1 VETIKHPSSTV
12 VTRTAGTQFAT
23 GDTEEGEDCC
33 PGRNVTRQE
42 PPVLETISQEKQEE
56 GGRKKGREGRKGD
69 SEYNDS
75 WRQ

>member
-33 PGRNVTRQE
+33 PGRNVIRQE
-42 PPVLETISQEKQEE
+42 PPVLETISQENRKREAEKGERGEE
-56 GGRKKGREGRKGD
+56 GRLRV
-69 SEYNDS
+69 
-75 WRQ
+75 